1 MVCRFQDGRRSNNW
15 NRAGWY
21 VDSKMAAGVITGT
34 AGGFVDSKMA
44 AGVKTG
50 ATEGQEG
57 E

>member
-1 MVCRFQDGRRSNNW
+1 
-15 NRAGWY
+15 
-21 VDSKMAAGVITGT
+21 MAAGVITGT